1 MTFEGYTQ
9 ETLDFLW
16 GIRFNNE
23 RGWFLDHKQDYE
35 RYLLSPT
42 RALGEQVYDALHA
55 RYPKEPFMLKM
66 SRIYRDMR
74 RLHGQGPY
82 KDHLWFCIRAGGED
96 WTGRP
101 TFYFEIAP
109 DYYSYGMGFWAPKAS
124 LMEAYRRSIDSDPAA
139 LEKLVRR
146 FNKQDAFR
154 LYGPEYARKKG
165 ETTKLLTPW
174 YNRKSINIQH
184 ELPPDERI
192 FQPELAQDIIDG
204 FDALMPLYKYFDALC
219 AQTDSQ

>member
-124 LMEAYRRSIDSDPAA
+124 LMEAYRRGIDSDPAA
-139 LEKLVRR
+139 LEKLVRK
-146 FNKQDAFR
+146 FNKQDVFQ
-154 LYGPEYARKKG
+154 LYGPEYTRKKG

-204 FDALMPLYKYFDALC
+204 FDALMPLYKYFDSLC
-219 AQTDSQ
+219 AQADSQ